1 MLQKGCVNNQF
12 LSKKF
17 QSDKKGEKNLLGYT
31 EAFNLG
37 DFDAPGGNSTSCSN
51 GKSYF
56 LITGFS
62 GSFHVH

>member
-1 MLQKGCVNNQF
+1 MLQKVALPINSYPKNFSQV
-12 LSKKF
+12 KK
-17 QSDKKGEKNLLGYT
+17 EKNLLGYT